1 MDSIVTARVPS
12 EIKEQGND
20 ILRSI
25 GATPTQLVNAAYE
38 YVLAHEALPQAMPE
52 RPDSSKRALSPEQ
65 KLRLESF
72 VARSTCVVPESYWDG
87 KSYKELLEEGR
98 RRDYEALD

>member
-20 ILRSI
+20 VLRSI

-38 YVLAHEALPQAMPE
+38 YVLACGKLPQPSLSNPDAASRTLALEQQE
-52 RPDSSKRALSPEQ
+52 RLRA
-65 KLRLESF
+65 F
-72 VARSTCVVPESYWDG
+72 VAESTYAVPESFWG
-87 KSYKELLEEGR
+87 EKSYRDLLEEGR
-98 RRDYEALD
+98 RRDYEALA